1 MFPVV
6 IILVPNTSQFQC
18 TTLRINDDDKPEV
31 EELLELEFELLDAQ
45 LASQVELP
53 VNQISITIRDND
65 AVTGT
70 TTQRINTIPCIQ
82 VFVIDF
88 RCGCWVFRS
97 FFGIV

>member
-6 IILVPNTSQFQC
+6 IILVPNTSPFLC
-18 TTLRINDDDKPEV
+18 TTLRINNDDKPEV

-53 VNQISITIRDND
+53 TNQISITIQDND

-70 TTQRINTIPCIQ
+70 TIHTKSTQFYSDIYNE
-82 VFVIDF
+82 F
-88 RCGCWVFRS
+88 
-97 FFGIV
+97 

>member
-6 IILVPNTSQFQC
+6 IILVPNTSPFLC
-18 TTLRINDDDKPEV
+18 TTLRINDDDKPEI

-53 VNQISITIRDND
+53 TNQISITIRDND

-70 TTQRINTIPCIQ
+70 TTHKINT
-82 VFVIDF
+82 VLF
-88 RCGCWVFRS
+88 RYLQ
-97 FFGIV
+97 